1 MDLHPE
7 GSLEA
12 RRAGE
17 LLSATPIYM
26 AHVSDL
32 SRAKQTLEE
41 IRKHINEDAGIK
53 VHLALNERN
62 YGIYTGKNKAQMK
75 EEMGEEEFKRIR
87 RGWDA
92 PVPEGESLK
101 DVHDRAV
108 PYFEE
113 SILPDLNKGKNIL
126 VVSHGNTLRAL
137 IKRLEN
143 ISDEAICDVEIGT
156 GEVHCYDMNAEGQI
170 LNKEIL
176 ALNSDKGK
184 V

>member
-1 MDLHPE
+1 
-7 GSLEA
+7 
-12 RRAGE
+12 
-17 LLSATPIYM
+17 
-26 AHVSDL
+26 
-32 SRAKQTLEE
+32 
-41 IRKHINEDAGIK
+41 
-53 VHLALNERN
+53 
-62 YGIYTGKNKAQMK
+62 
-75 EEMGEEEFKRIR
+75 
-87 RGWDA
+87 
-92 PVPEGESLK
+92 
-101 DVHDRAV
+101 
-108 PYFEE
+108 
-113 SILPDLNKGKNIL
+113 LNKGKNIL